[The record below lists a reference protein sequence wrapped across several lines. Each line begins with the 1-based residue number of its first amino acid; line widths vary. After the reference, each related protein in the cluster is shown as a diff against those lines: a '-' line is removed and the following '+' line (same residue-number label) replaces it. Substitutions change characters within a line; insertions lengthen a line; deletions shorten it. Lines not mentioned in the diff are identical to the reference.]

1 MDAGPPSGPSSG
13 HPQAAA
19 DPVCRTITGDGTID
33 AAGVTAIGATKIR
46 NVMLAAMAANTTN
59 NAIAGSAVPTDCTA
73 SSMRTNN
80 GTLRPCL
87 PQRA

>member
-1 MDAGPPSGPSSG
+1 MGPVVATWAIVLLFWPVIDKAFGSVPV
-13 HPQAAA
+13 AAA
-19 DPVCRTITGDGTID
+19 
-33 AAGVTAIGATKIR
+33 IR

-73 SSMRTNN
+73 STMRTNN